1 MIKKSLLSEY
11 QNKKIVEETNILR
24 NLDHPNIL
32 KILEFFDDEN
42 FFYIVTEICKGGEL
56 FDEIVRRKK
65 FSENCAVILMKQI
78 FQCVNYCHKNQIV
91 HRDLKPENIMLEEN
105 KDFSQIKIIDFGVS
119 RHFEIDEILYDMQ
132 GSSYYIA
139 PEVLDRK
146 YNEKCDIWSCGV
158 ILYIILSGTP
168 PFNGK
173 SEYEIHN
180 RIKEGSISFS
190 DPCWSTIS
198 DNAKNLITKLLAYD
212 SKHRLS
218 AEEALNHPWITEMS
232 DQ

>member
-119 RHFEIDEILYDMQ
+119 RHFEIDE
-132 GSSYYIA
+132 
-139 PEVLDRK
+139 
-146 YNEKCDIWSCGV
+146 
-158 ILYIILSGTP
+158 T
-168 PFNGK
+168 
-173 SEYEIHN
+173 
-180 RIKEGSISFS
+180 
-190 DPCWSTIS
+190 
-198 DNAKNLITKLLAYD
+198 
-212 SKHRLS
+212 
-218 AEEALNHPWITEMS
+218 LN
-232 DQ
+232 DL